1 MENKFLKEKYYCLY
15 DMEFS
20 YFVDYI
26 VKQGGEDLLKQC
38 NLKISDFVIKHADDP
53 MVDLNGIHRWIE
65 GMAKD
70 KNLFNLD
77 SKTFD
82 IRNKTHELFSRKMLS
97 LIQAGY
103 FSNFVIT
110 EDITEAVFIKSSL
123 DVFANIMKERMGM
136 L

>member
-1 MENKFLKEKYYCLY
+1 
-15 DMEFS
+15 
-20 YFVDYI
+20 
-26 VKQGGEDLLKQC
+26 
-38 NLKISDFVIKHADDP
+38 

-65 GMAKD
+65 VMAKD
-70 KNLFNLD
+70 KNLYNLD

-82 IRNKTHELFSRKMLS
+82 IRNKTHELFSRKMQS

-123 DVFANIMKERMGM
+123 DVFANIMKERMGII
-136 L
+136 LLK

>member
-1 MENKFLKEKYYCLY
+1 MN
-15 DMEFS
+15 
-20 YFVDYI
+20 
-26 VKQGGEDLLKQC
+26 
-38 NLKISDFVIKHADDP
+38 
-53 MVDLNGIHRWIE
+53 
-65 GMAKD
+65 
-70 KNLFNLD
+70 
-77 SKTFD
+77 
-82 IRNKTHELFSRKMLS
+82 ELFSRKMLS